1 MLKRLLILPALL
13 TVFWIN
19 VTFPKISSTAI
30 LLEVKGPIG
39 PPSVSYIERALKDA
53 SIRQSPLLILQLDTP
68 GGLDA
73 SMREIIQ
80 LLLTSPVPVV
90 TFVAPSGARAASAG
104 TYMLYASHVAAM
116 APGTNLGAATPVK
129 LGGEPSPV
137 TPGSDADNL
146 SSSGESDM
154 QSKIINDAEAYLRS
168 LAQLRG
174 RNVEWAVQA
183 VRNAKSLSA
192 EEALQKNVIDI
203 VATHVPDLLA
213 QLDGKEIKLI
223 NQTKVLR
230 TSGLTIKKIEPDWH
244 TQLLSFITNP
254 NVAYIL
260 MLIGIYGLIFEFAT
274 PGTLI
279 PGIVGTVSL
288 MLSLYAFQVLP
299 ISYAGFALM
308 LFGLAL
314 MIAEAFAPSF
324 GILGLG
330 GGLAFIIGSIFLM
343 DTSAPGY
350 GISPALVGTLG
361 LLNLAFFAFV
371 LRAVI
376 QARKRPV
383 VTGADIIVGAN
394 AVALEDFGSE
404 GKVKTKG
411 EIWQARSPVPVQA
424 DQDLKITGT
433 DGLVLLVA
441 PLNTQEEK

>member
-1 MLKRLLILPALL
+1 MLV
-13 TVFWIN
+13 VFWIHTAFPN
-19 VTFPKISSTAI
+19 VTSTAI

-53 SIRQSPLLILQLDTP
+53 SSRQSPLLILQLDTP

-73 SMREIIQ
+73 SMREIIK

-104 TYMLYASHVAAM
+104 TYILYASHVAAM
-116 APGTNLGAATPVK
+116 APGTNLGAATPVQMAGK
-129 LGGEPSPV
+129 TNPGNKEP
-137 TPGSDADNL
+137 D
-146 SSSGESDM
+146 GESDM
-154 QSKIINDAEAYLRS
+154 QRKIIKDAEAYIRS

-174 RNVEWAVQA
+174 RNVEWAVKA

-223 NQTKVLR
+223 NQTKVLQ

-260 MLIGIYGLIFEFAT
+260 MLIGIYGLIFEFAS

-371 LRAVI
+371 LGAVI

-383 VTGADIIVGAN
+383 VTGTDIMVGTK

-411 EIWQARSPVPVQA
+411 EVWQARSPVPVQA

-433 DGLVLLVA
+433 DGLVLLVT

>member
-1 MLKRLLILPALL
+1 MLKRLLILPLML
-13 TVFWIN
+13 VVFWIHAAFSN
-19 VTFPKISSTAI
+19 VTSTAI

-53 SIRQSPLLILQLDTP
+53 ASRQSPLLILQLDTP

-80 LLLTSPVPVV
+80 LLMTSPVPVV

-104 TYMLYASHVAAM
+104 TYILYASHVAAM
-116 APGTNLGAATPVK
+116 APGTNLGAATPVQ
-129 LGGEPSPV
+129 LGGV
-137 TPGSDADNL
+137 TDPGRQESDADNL
-146 SSSGESDM
+146 SYSRESDM

-183 VRNAKSLSA
+183 VRDAKSLSA

-223 NQTKVLR
+223 NKTKVLR
-230 TSGLTIKKIEPDWH
+230 TSGITIKKIEPDWH

-260 MLIGIYGLIFEFAT
+260 MLIGIYGLIFEFAS

-279 PGIVGTVSL
+279 PGIVGAVSL
-288 MLSLYAFQVLP
+288 TLSLYAFQVLP
-299 ISYAGFALM
+299 ISYAGFAMM

-371 LRAVI
+371 LGAVI

-383 VTGADIIVGAN
+383 VTGTDIMVGTK

-433 DGLVLLVA
+433 DGLVLLVT